1 MHYSV
6 VLAVLFVFLICG
18 ESSRADAA
26 CPPVEY
32 GGPKKPEA
40 HVGGGVDCTR
50 FQKNPR
56 QRISLLSRTLHV
68 CHQHVMIRVPQIA
81 FVFLALFA
89 VSSGNSIL

>member
-6 VLAVLFVFLICG
+6 VLAFLFVFLICG

-40 HVGGGVDCTR
+40 HVGGGLIVLDFKKT
-50 FQKNPR
+50 Q
-56 QRISLLSRTLHV
+56 
-68 CHQHVMIRVPQIA
+68 
-81 FVFLALFA
+81 
-89 VSSGNSIL
+89 GNGFPF